1 VILGALAC
9 LAVDTHVAT
18 QLVVG
23 AAAQPFARP
32 TPSVALGI
40 TAMNSQRLKEIV
52 DSLLA
57 QEKKHAIQARLN
69 EVLTAITN
77 LASQP
82 NAQQYQTAAAEAIN
96 ALQTAVDSLH
106 QTLSPAQVKNIEE
119 IGAAPYFSPSM
130 VGRIRE
136 QMITNAMTPAVVQQS
151 VQDWVNRRNNFITV
165 LTNLSR
171 DLAAVGIQ
179 TDELSPGDSEVGIR
193 FPSDLFGNDLG
204 GLIDELKW
212 LHRTFRFFQ
221 EVANVGPGPITV
233 RQISTSDPTFFFGM
247 DVTSLVLFGLAAKWL
262 VDVLK
267 GTLDIKQI
275 ITLAR
280 KAGFANDKIA
290 IFDAEMEQR
299 IEAAVS
305 KRVAEMLADFRGDSG
320 RKNELEAGLT
330 KSVTGLA
337 ARIER
342 GMTIEIRCLPP
353 PIDENAAAPEDVA
366 RAGQFQTLAAVS
378 QELEFPKVEGQPVLQ
393 LGPAE
398 PEER

>member
-130 VGRIRE
+130 VGSIRE

-280 KAGFANDKIA
+280 KAGFANDEIA
-290 IFDAEMEQR
+290 IFDAEMSKELRRLSPRGLPKCLR
-299 IEAAVS
+299 I
-305 KRVAEMLADFRGDSG
+305 F
-320 RKNELEAGLT
+320 AG
-330 KSVTGLA
+330 
-337 ARIER
+337 I
-342 GMTIEIRCLPP
+342 
-353 PIDENAAAPEDVA
+353 
-366 RAGQFQTLAAVS
+366 Q
-378 QELEFPKVEGQPVLQ
+378 VEKMNWKLD
-393 LGPAE
+393 
-398 PEER
+398 